1 MTAGADRG
9 LKGMLSS
16 SSLQRRLAFLL
27 AALAVASGVATV
39 ALMTDTTLVHERIN
53 VLRWLLTLDGVLL
66 LALSIVVTRRV
77 IRLWQARKR
86 GRAGAGLQ
94 GRLVMLFAMIA
105 VTPAVLVAAFS
116 YLSLNFGLEAWFND
130 RVSGAL
136 RESVGVTEAYVK
148 EHRENIANQAYSVA
162 FLLNQ
167 NAPLLTENPWQFNR
181 ILSSSASLRGLPE
194 ALVIDSLGNIIAR
207 SDFALSTTVDD
218 IPPEA
223 IAKASNGEVTLLNS
237 EATDKVRA
245 LVHLN
250 RFVDAY
256 LLVERF
262 VDPRVLQHI
271 AAIRQAFDE
280 YKALEATRSGV
291 QISFVLIYMVA
302 VLILLMAAVWIGM
315 TVSAQLAEPITD
327 LIDAAD
333 DISKGDLSARVDTAS
348 ARDEIGVLGR
358 AFNNMTQRIASQQ
371 QGLLEV
377 NKELDER
384 RRFTET
390 VLAGVSAGVVGLD
403 AKGHINLPN
412 RRATELLDM
421 DLLAH
426 IGTPLAETVP
436 ELADLLRQAISRP
449 DRMQQAEITF
459 LRASGAKTLLVRIAA
474 EYLDDDVIGY
484 VATFDDVT
492 ELLSAQRKAAW
503 ADVARRIA
511 HEIKNPLTPIQL
523 SAERLNRKYLKQ
535 IKDDPETF
543 KKCTDT
549 IIRQVGDIGRMVD
562 EFSSFARMPQP
573 DFKRENIS
581 ELCRQAVFL
590 EQNRDAGVTFTSEL
604 PTKDVYLQCDARQIS
619 RVLTNVLKNA
629 AESIEG
635 AREEGDSDIKGEVQL
650 SMVQT
655 DNEIIIMI
663 DDDGRGLPE
672 AGRDRL
678 TEPYV
683 TTRDKG
689 TGLGLAIVK
698 KIIEEHDGVL
708 ELSDRKPRGARVKM
722 SFPLGKDLT
731 IDRNDAE
738 KTKQGNDEENAMRVA
753 TGLKTG

>member
-1 MTAGADRG
+1 MSVTADRG
-9 LKGMLSS
+9 IKGVLSN
-16 SSLQRRLAFLL
+16 SSLQRRLAFML

-39 ALMTDTTLVHERIN
+39 ALMTDTTLVRERID

-77 IRLWQARKR
+77 IRLWQARRR

-207 SDFALSTTVDD
+207 SDFALSTTIEE
-218 IPPEA
+218 IPPDA

-237 EATDKVRA
+237 ETTDKVRA
-245 LVHLN
+245 LVRLN

-271 AAIRQAFDE
+271 SAIRQAFDE

-291 QISFVLIYMVA
+291 QISFVLIYLVA

-333 DISKGDLSARVDTAS
+333 DVSKGDLTARVDTAS

-390 VLAGVSAGVVGLD
+390 VLAGVSAGVIGLD
-403 AKGHINLPN
+403 AKGRINLPN

-421 DLLAH
+421 DLLEH
-426 IGTPLAETVP
+426 IGAPLAETVP
-436 ELADLLRQAISRP
+436 ELADLLRQATSRP
-449 DRMQQAEITF
+449 DRMQQAEISF
-459 LRASGAKTLLVRIAA
+459 SRDGDAKTLLVRIAA

-523 SAERLNRKYLKQ
+523 SAERLNRKYLRQ

-573 DFKRENIS
+573 DFKRENVS
-581 ELCRQAVFL
+581 ELCRQAMFL
-590 EQNRDAGVTFTSEL
+590 EQNRDADVTFTSEL
-604 PTKDVYLQCDARQIS
+604 PADDVYIQCDARQIS

-635 AREEGDSDIKGEVQL
+635 AREEGGNDIKGEVQL
-650 SMVQT
+650 HMAQADGEV
-655 DNEIIIMI
+655 IITI

-672 AGRDRL
+672 DGRDRL

-698 KIIEEHDGVL
+698 KIIEEHDGLL
-708 ELSDRKPRGARVKM
+708 ELSDREPRGARVKM
-722 SFPLGKDLT
+722 SLPLGKT
-731 IDRNDAE
+731 RQSGPNEAQ
-738 KTKQGNDEENAMRVA
+738 KNKQENDEDNAMRVA
-753 TGLKTG
+753 ASLKTS

>member
-1 MTAGADRG
+1 MSVTADRG
-9 LKGMLSS
+9 IKGVLSN
-16 SSLQRRLAFLL
+16 SSLQRRLAFML

-39 ALMTDTTLVHERIN
+39 ALMTDTTLVRERID

-77 IRLWQARKR
+77 IRLWQARRR

-207 SDFALSTTVDD
+207 SDFALSTTIEE
-218 IPPEA
+218 IPPDA

-237 EATDKVRA
+237 ETTDKVRA
-245 LVHLN
+245 LVRLN

-271 AAIRQAFDE
+271 SAIRQAFDE

-291 QISFVLIYMVA
+291 QISFVLIYLVA

-333 DISKGDLSARVDTAS
+333 DVSKGDLTARVDTAS

-390 VLAGVSAGVVGLD
+390 VLAGVSAGVIGLD
-403 AKGHINLPN
+403 AKGRINLPN

-421 DLLAH
+421 DLLEH
-426 IGTPLAETVP
+426 IGAPLAETVP
-436 ELADLLRQAISRP
+436 ELADLLRQATSRP
-449 DRMQQAEITF
+449 DRMQQAEISF
-459 LRASGAKTLLVRIAA
+459 SRDGDAKTLLVRIAA

-523 SAERLNRKYLKQ
+523 SAERLNRKYLRQ

-573 DFKRENIS
+573 DFKRENVS

-590 EQNRDAGVTFTSEL
+590 EQNRDADVTFTSEL
-604 PTKDVYLQCDARQIS
+604 PADDVYIQCDARQIS

-635 AREEGDSDIKGEVQL
+635 AREEGGNDIKGEVQL
-650 SMVQT
+650 HMAQADGEV
-655 DNEIIIMI
+655 IITI

-672 AGRDRL
+672 DGRDRL

-698 KIIEEHDGVL
+698 KIIEEHDGLL
-708 ELSDRKPRGARVKM
+708 ELSDREPRGARVKM
-722 SFPLGKDLT
+722 SLPLGKT
-731 IDRNDAE
+731 RQSGPNEAQ
-738 KTKQGNDEENAMRVA
+738 KNKQENDEDNAMRVA
-753 TGLKTG
+753 ASLKTS

>member
-1 MTAGADRG
+1 MSVTADRG
-9 LKGMLSS
+9 IKGVLSN
-16 SSLQRRLAFLL
+16 SSLQRRLAFML

-39 ALMTDTTLVHERIN
+39 ALMTDTTLVRERVD

-77 IRLWQARKR
+77 IRLWQARRR

-207 SDFALSTTVDD
+207 SDFALSTTIEE
-218 IPPEA
+218 IPPDA

-237 EATDKVRA
+237 ETTDKVRA
-245 LVHLN
+245 LVRLN

-271 AAIRQAFDE
+271 SAIRQAFDE

-291 QISFVLIYMVA
+291 QISFVLIYLVA

-333 DISKGDLSARVDTAS
+333 DVSKGDLTARVDTAS

-390 VLAGVSAGVVGLD
+390 VLAGVSAGVIGLD
-403 AKGHINLPN
+403 AKGRINLPN

-421 DLLAH
+421 DLLEH
-426 IGTPLAETVP
+426 IGAPLAETVP
-436 ELADLLRQAISRP
+436 ELADLLRQATSRP
-449 DRMQQAEITF
+449 DRMQQAEISF
-459 LRASGAKTLLVRIAA
+459 SRDGDAKTLLVRIAA

-523 SAERLNRKYLKQ
+523 SAERLNRKYLRQ

-590 EQNRDAGVTFTSEL
+590 EQNRDADVTFTSEL
-604 PTKDVYLQCDARQIS
+604 PADDVYIQCDARQIS

-635 AREEGDSDIKGEVQL
+635 AREEGGNDIKGEVQL
-650 SMVQT
+650 HMAQADGEV
-655 DNEIIIMI
+655 IITI

-672 AGRDRL
+672 DGRDRL

-698 KIIEEHDGVL
+698 KIIEEHDGLL
-708 ELSDRKPRGARVKM
+708 ELSDREPRGARVKM
-722 SFPLGKDLT
+722 SLPLGKT
-731 IDRNDAE
+731 RQSGPNEAQ
-738 KTKQGNDEENAMRVA
+738 KNKQENDEDNAMRVA
-753 TGLKTG
+753 ASLKTS

>member
-1 MTAGADRG
+1 
-9 LKGMLSS
+9 
-16 SSLQRRLAFLL
+16 
-27 AALAVASGVATV
+27 
-39 ALMTDTTLVHERIN
+39 MTDTTLVRERID

-77 IRLWQARKR
+77 IRLWQARRR

-207 SDFALSTTVDD
+207 SDFALSTTIEE
-218 IPPEA
+218 IPPDA

-237 EATDKVRA
+237 ETTDKVRA
-245 LVHLN
+245 LVRLN

-271 AAIRQAFDE
+271 SAIRQAFDE

-291 QISFVLIYMVA
+291 QISFVLIYLVA

-333 DISKGDLSARVDTAS
+333 DVSKGDLTARVDTAS

-390 VLAGVSAGVVGLD
+390 VLAGVSAGVIGLD
-403 AKGHINLPN
+403 AKGRINLPN

-421 DLLAH
+421 DLLEH
-426 IGTPLAETVP
+426 IGAPLAETVP
-436 ELADLLRQAISRP
+436 ELADLLRQATSRP
-449 DRMQQAEITF
+449 DRMQQAEISF
-459 LRASGAKTLLVRIAA
+459 SRDGDAKTLLVRIAA

-523 SAERLNRKYLKQ
+523 SAERLNRKYLRQ

-573 DFKRENIS
+573 DFKRENVS
-581 ELCRQAVFL
+581 ELCRQAMFV
-590 EQNRDAGVTFTSEL
+590 EQNRDADVTFTSEL
-604 PTKDVYLQCDARQIS
+604 PADDVYIQCDARQIS

-635 AREEGDSDIKGEVQL
+635 AREEGGNDIKGEVQL
-650 SMVQT
+650 HMAQADGEV
-655 DNEIIIMI
+655 IITI

-672 AGRDRL
+672 DGRDRL

-698 KIIEEHDGVL
+698 KIIEEHDGLL
-708 ELSDRKPRGARVKM
+708 ELSDREPRGARVKM
-722 SFPLGKDLT
+722 SLPLGKT
-731 IDRNDAE
+731 RQSGPNEAQ
-738 KTKQGNDEENAMRVA
+738 KNKQENDEDNAMRVA
-753 TGLKTG
+753 ASLKTS

>member
-1 MTAGADRG
+1 MSVTADRG
-9 LKGMLSS
+9 IKGVLSN
-16 SSLQRRLAFLL
+16 SSLQRRLAFML

-39 ALMTDTTLVHERIN
+39 ALMTDTTLVRERID

-77 IRLWQARKR
+77 IRLWQARRR

-207 SDFALSTTVDD
+207 SDFALSTTIEE
-218 IPPEA
+218 IPPDA

-237 EATDKVRA
+237 ETTDKVRA
-245 LVHLN
+245 LVRLN

-271 AAIRQAFDE
+271 SAIRQAFDE

-291 QISFVLIYMVA
+291 QISFVLIYLVA

-333 DISKGDLSARVDTAS
+333 DVSKGDLTARVDTAS

-390 VLAGVSAGVVGLD
+390 VLAGVSAGVIGLD
-403 AKGHINLPN
+403 AKGRINLPN

-421 DLLAH
+421 DLLEH
-426 IGTPLAETVP
+426 IGAPLAETVP
-436 ELADLLRQAISRP
+436 ELADLLRQATSRP
-449 DRMQQAEITF
+449 DRMQQAEISF
-459 LRASGAKTLLVRIAA
+459 SRDGDAKTLLVRIAA

-523 SAERLNRKYLKQ
+523 SAERLNRKYLRQ

-590 EQNRDAGVTFTSEL
+590 EQNRDADVTFTSEL
-604 PTKDVYLQCDARQIS
+604 PADDVYIQCDARQIS

-635 AREEGDSDIKGEVQL
+635 AREEGGNDIKGEVQL
-650 SMVQT
+650 HMAQADGEV
-655 DNEIIIMI
+655 IITI

-672 AGRDRL
+672 DGRDRL

-698 KIIEEHDGVL
+698 KIIEEHDGLL
-708 ELSDRKPRGARVKM
+708 ELSDREPRGARVKM
-722 SFPLGKDLT
+722 SLPLGKT
-731 IDRNDAE
+731 RQSGPNEAQ
-738 KTKQGNDEENAMRVA
+738 KNKQENDEDNAMRVA
-753 TGLKTG
+753 ASLKTS

>member
-1 MTAGADRG
+1 MSVTADRG
-9 LKGMLSS
+9 IKGVLSN
-16 SSLQRRLAFLL
+16 SSLQRRLAFML

-39 ALMTDTTLVHERIN
+39 ALMTDTTLVRERID

-77 IRLWQARKR
+77 IRLWQARRR

-207 SDFALSTTVDD
+207 SDFALSTTIEE
-218 IPPEA
+218 IPPDA

-237 EATDKVRA
+237 ETTDKVRA
-245 LVHLN
+245 LVRLN

-271 AAIRQAFDE
+271 SAIRQAFDE

-291 QISFVLIYMVA
+291 QISFVLIYLVA

-333 DISKGDLSARVDTAS
+333 DVSKGDLTARVDTAS

-390 VLAGVSAGVVGLD
+390 VLAGVSAGVIGLD
-403 AKGHINLPN
+403 AKGRINLPN

-421 DLLAH
+421 DLLEH
-426 IGTPLAETVP
+426 IGAPLAETVP
-436 ELADLLRQAISRP
+436 ELADLLRQATSRP
-449 DRMQQAEITF
+449 DRMQQAEISF
-459 LRASGAKTLLVRIAA
+459 SRDGDAKTLLVRIAA

-484 VATFDDVT
+484 VATFHDVT

-523 SAERLNRKYLKQ
+523 SAERLNRKYLRQ

-573 DFKRENIS
+573 DFKRENVS
-581 ELCRQAVFL
+581 ELCRQAMFL
-590 EQNRDAGVTFTSEL
+590 EQNRDADVTFTSEL
-604 PTKDVYLQCDARQIS
+604 PADDVYIQCDARQIS

-635 AREEGDSDIKGEVQL
+635 AREEGGNDIKGEVQL
-650 SMVQT
+650 HMAQADGEV
-655 DNEIIIMI
+655 IITI

-672 AGRDRL
+672 DGRDRL

-698 KIIEEHDGVL
+698 KIIEEHDGLL
-708 ELSDRKPRGARVKM
+708 ELSDREPRGARVKM
-722 SFPLGKDLT
+722 SLPLGKT
-731 IDRNDAE
+731 RQSGPNEAQ
-738 KTKQGNDEENAMRVA
+738 KNKQENDEDNAMRVA
-753 TGLKTG
+753 ASLKTS